1 MMDTSGRGSG
11 RRTGKRKNGRGGGR
25 KTGNRESGRRNRE
38 RLERERPA
46 EGTGKETERKE
57 GRGFGLVRLE

>member
-1 MMDTSGRGSG
+1 MMDTSAEGAGEG
-11 RRTGKRKNGRGGGR
+11 LG
-25 KTGNRESGRRNRE
+25 RE
-38 RLERERPA
+38 RTAEGAGERMERERPA

>member
-1 MMDTSGRGSG
+1 MMGSIVKRLRGRNGE
-11 RRTGKRKNGRGGGR
+11 RKNGRGGGR
-25 KTGNRESGRRNRE
+25 KTGKRKTAEGVGE
-38 RLERERPA
+38 RMERERPA

>member
-1 MMDTSGRGSG
+1 MMDTSGRGS
-11 RRTGKRKNGRGGGR
+11 GR